1 MDFDEAIADIASKI
15 ISQGPSIETEEAT
28 KNAFIMPFISR
39 VLGYDVFNPL
49 EVVPEFTADHGT
61 KRGEKVDYAIMK
73 DGEVQ
78 ILIECKRIGD
88 PLHIKHAS
96 QLFRYFSVT
105 NARIGVLTNG
115 QVFNFYTDLD
125 KPNMMD
131 DRPFLVLDLAD
142 IDETILPELRK
153 LTKGTFNLD
162 SVISSA
168 EELKYVGALRREI
181 ADEFREPAPE
191 LVKMLMGRVSDRRG
205 TAENIRQF
213 TELTS
218 KAMKQFLKEQVN
230 ARLKSAL
237 GEAEPAP
244 LVAGAPAPDAEAE
257 VAATNAD
264 EATGPADVVTTEQEL
279 AGYQIIKAI
288 ACSDVKPQR
297 ITHRDSKTYF
307 AIMLDDNNRKS
318 IARLWFNGKSRKH
331 LGLFDENKV
340 ETRYLLE
347 DLDDIYRYA
356 EQIRDTVRRHAGD
369 QVPVE
374 A

>member
-15 ISQGPSIETEEAT
+15 ASQGQSIETEEAT

-61 KRGEKVDYAIMK
+61 KKGEKVDYAIMK

-88 PLHIKHAS
+88 PLLIKHAS

-142 IDETILPELRK
+142 IDESILPELRK
-153 LTKGTFNLD
+153 LTKETFNVD

-191 LVKMLMGRVSDRRG
+191 LVKLLMGRVSDRRG

-237 GEAEPAP
+237 GDAEPAP
-244 LVAGAPAPDAEAE
+244 QPVAPADPADGSVAEAAEAE
-257 VAATNAD
+257 LAPVSD
-264 EATGPADVVTTEQEL
+264 IVTTEQEL

-288 ACSDVKPQR
+288 ACSEVKPQR
-297 ITHRDSKTYF
+297 ITHRDSKSYF
-307 AIMLDDNNRKS
+307 AIMLDDNNRRS
-318 IARLWFNGKSRKH
+318 IARLWFNGKTKKH

-340 ETRYLLE
+340 ETRYLIE

-356 EQIRDTVRRHAGD
+356 DEIRATVRRHVGE
-369 QVPVE
+369 QV
-374 A
+374 AAD